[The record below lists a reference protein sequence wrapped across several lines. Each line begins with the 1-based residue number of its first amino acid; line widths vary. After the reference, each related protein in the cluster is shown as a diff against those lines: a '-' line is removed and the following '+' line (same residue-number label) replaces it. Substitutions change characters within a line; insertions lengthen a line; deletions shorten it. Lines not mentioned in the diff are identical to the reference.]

1 MALLFPGQGSQYW
14 GMAQQLYQ
22 TLPTFR
28 DEISHC
34 FSILRDQFGLD
45 LHPLMAQST
54 PDDAQLAWLNST
66 AVTQPALFCIEYAM
80 ARTIQAQGVKVSH
93 MLGHS
98 VGELV
103 AATLC
108 GVFTLDAALT
118 LVATRGQLMQRAEP
132 GGCYPYRWRRRR
144 LLLCCG
150 TGQHFHWRRL
160 MGLSCR

>member
-1 MALLFPGQGSQYW
+1 
-14 GMAQQLYQ
+14 MAQQLCQ

-34 FSILRDQFGLD
+34 FSILREQCGLD
-45 LHPLMAQST
+45 LHSLMAQST
-54 PDDAQLAWLNST
+54 PDDVQLAWLNST

-80 ARTIQAQGVKVSH
+80 ALSIQAQGVKVSH

-118 LVATRGQLMQRAEP
+118 LVATRGQLMQQAEP
-132 GGCYPYRWRRRR
+132 GRMLSISLAEAPLTA
-144 LLLCCG
+144 LLRD
-150 TGQHFHWRRL
+150 WPV
-160 MGLSCR
+160 LSLAAVNGPELSVVAGPEEEIS